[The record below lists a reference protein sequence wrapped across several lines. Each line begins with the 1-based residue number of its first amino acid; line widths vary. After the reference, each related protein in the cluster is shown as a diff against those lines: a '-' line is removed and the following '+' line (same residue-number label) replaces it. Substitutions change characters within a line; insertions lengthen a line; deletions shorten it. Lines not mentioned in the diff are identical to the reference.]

1 MYFAIVNESGPYSST
16 KLSHLQPLQEQ
27 LEAFMGSQ
35 PLGAGLHTFYLTV
48 NCVGKLLSDVGPFPD
63 FPTGLVIHKK
73 YTKSRQ
79 ELSIKVKLNFAEVM
93 AARGDELPGLL
104 HRAISLTRPE
114 VEQVGI
120 KGFEVAAFY
129 GALDAFFAGRYW
141 ERPVPPPPSWPV
153 LPPGPDLATV
163 AGLAL
168 GEARFWEIIGAVPDG
183 AVPDIEAMVA
193 RLAQRGEEEITG
205 FEVALRDQVARLN
218 HYRVIA
224 LAHIIDGYVSDDSLL
239 QFQCALIARGQPVCG
254 AALDRGTLPPGLDH
268 PNDPSEWLLS
278 VADRAMELKLG
289 PDSDHEPPSSFCRDY
304 KNYNAGFEIAG
315 EDYDPIDLPKL
326 YPQAWAMYGAKA
338 G

>member
-1 MYFAIVNESGPYSST
+1 MYFSVLNESGPYSSAR
-16 KLSHLQPLQEQ
+16 LSHLQPLLEH

-35 PLGAGLHTFYLTV
+35 PLGDGVLKFYLTV

-73 YTKSRQ
+73 YTKSRL
-79 ELSIKVKLNFAEVM
+79 ELEIDVKLNFAEVM

-120 KGFEVAAFY
+120 KGFELAVFY

-141 ERPVPPPPSWPV
+141 ERPAPPPPSRPV

-168 GEARFWEIIGAVPDG
+168 GEAHFWEIIGAVSDG
-183 AVPDIEAMVA
+183 AVPDIGAMVA
-193 RLAQRGEEEITG
+193 RLAQLGEEEITG
-205 FEVALRDQVARLN
+205 FEVALRNQIARLN
-218 HYRVIA
+218 HYQIIA
-224 LAHIIDGYVSDDSLL
+224 LAHIVDGYVSDDSLL
-239 QFQCALIARGQPVCG
+239 QFQCALIARGQSVYG
-254 AALDRGTLPPGLDH
+254 AALERGTLPAGLNHPG
-268 PNDPSEWLLS
+268 DPSEWLLS
-278 VADRAMELKLG
+278 VADRALLAKHG
-289 PDSDHEPPSSFCRDY
+289 PDTELELPSSVCRDY

-315 EDYDPIDLPKL
+315 EDYDLIDLPNR
-326 YPQAWAMYGAKA
+326 YPQAWVLYGAKA